1 MIRTLFAYLDFS
13 GSWDLLWLLSC
24 WTLFGPKWGEETV
37 SFVKKECHLQLQ
49 TNHKWKKKKRNVT
62 QSCLTLC
69 NPMDCSLPGSSV
81 HGILQARILEWVAVS
96 FSMKPT
102 GGSITQLPC
111 HSVEITLSFVQQFPK
126 VPSGTESQSCTATN
140 CWLTFLIASYHSW
153 LTHHSPAPTRC
164 YTFKWTTHLCP
175 RGLLRES
182 NIPGLYL
189 SRKKG
194 LPVCPAKILER
205 KTL

>member
-1 MIRTLFAYLDFS
+1 MASHRRRSHLQQ
-13 GSWDLLWLLSC
+13 GSWGGPPRATEGCWACTEGRPGARGLISRMPPAVVKWTVRLVAKSCPLLC
-24 WTLFGPKWGEETV
+24 D
-37 SFVKKECHLQLQ
+37 
-49 TNHKWKKKKRNVT
+49 
-62 QSCLTLC
+62 
-69 NPMDCSLPGSSV
+69 PMDWSPPGSSA
-81 HGILQARILEWVAVS
+81 HEISQARILEWVAVS

-205 KTL
+205 KML